1 MSEAGAITAQAAV
14 AWLVASWPRRIAL
27 AVLLLVP
34 VLVLALG
41 GFRTAD
47 PPPRDVAAGVPAD
60 TGAYLVVP
68 HSYFVSDQ
76 VDAYGLEDGQT
87 WVGVIVDLTNQGPE
101 PIYLTFNDETFRLG
115 DEVAAADDSVYEALR
130 LDLGAG
136 ARLGDAQPGLT
147 YPVALLWR
155 AEAMPEPPAEVTLTM
170 VRTVRTQWSIEAG
183 YYTWNATADSSDVT
197 LPLVDVPPQIL
208 AEEDE

>member
-1 MSEAGAITAQAAV
+1 MSDAGTITAQAAL
-14 AWLVASWPRRIAL
+14 AWLVATWPRRLVL

-41 GFRTAD
+41 GFRAAD
-47 PPPRDVAAGVPAD
+47 PPPRDVAAGMPTD

-68 HSYFVSDQ
+68 HSYFVSDEI
-76 VDAYGLEDGQT
+76 DAYGLEDGQT
-87 WVGVIVDLTNQGPE
+87 WVGVVVDLTNQGPE
-101 PIYLTFNDETFRLG
+101 PIYLTFNDQTFRLG
-115 DEVAAADDSVYEALR
+115 DEVSPLDDSPYEAMR
-130 LDLGAG
+130 LDLG

-155 AEAMPEPPAEVTLTM
+155 AEAMPDPPAELTLTM
-170 VRTVRTQWSIEAG
+170 QRTVWTEWSIEAG
-183 YYTWNATADSSDVT
+183 YYTWNATADSYDVG
-197 LPLVDVPPQIL
+197 LPLAEAPPQIL